1 MLKARVFLLLAIFCE
16 VFGVSVM
23 NYAGGVNKI
32 LIYSVMF
39 LMLVIS
45 YYFMSLA
52 ILRISVGTAYAI
64 WEILGLSLIT
74 IISVFIFEN
83 HLNLQEYIGL
93 GLALLGI
100 ILVNLGEEHSSQNAK
115 EERNV

>member
-1 MLKARVFLLLAIFCE
+1 M
-16 VFGVSVM
+16 
-23 NYAGGVNKI
+23 
-32 LIYSVMF
+32 
-39 LMLVIS
+39 
-45 YYFMSLA
+45 
-52 ILRISVGTAYAI
+52 
-64 WEILGLSLIT
+64 SLIT
-74 IISVFIFEN
+74 LISVFIFEN